1 MDDIQQMM
9 ETYEKKIY
17 SLISK
22 CLKEDE
28 KICFDKY
35 FDFNLPEGAQALDW
49 PKKTIIGIKY
59 RLKDYT
65 ISKII
70 NNYDKVRPSKLIIVV
85 IDASDIFQKSIGD
98 NRKPSIWDNT
108 IYPADLRG
116 RYIEIISYDSLFNLI
131 ESSSVSKDDI
141 DKSIDDLY
149 NAGHRHKI
157 IQGAKD
163 ALKNNK
169 ISLFL
174 GAGVSADAGVVTWD
188 NLLQQLCIKRG
199 LSKIDSDIES
209 VVKGR
214 YIIDEYKKN
223 NKTIPD
229 AFYNDMKSILY
240 AKTRSSKLIKSI
252 AMLITSS
259 NIESI
264 ISYNYDDLLEQEIN
278 NNFNKHC
285 DSVYDKSSP
294 NDSNNLLVYHV
305 HGYIPEKGKW
315 SSIVL
320 GEREYHKIYQESY
333 NWSNVEQL
341 HALCRSTCFF
351 IGLSMSDPNLRRLI
365 DISLDGSDITPVH
378 YAFLRRIEY
387 NVPFMEKVMR
397 SFGVNCIWYDNH
409 KDLPVLLDSLI

>member
-59 RLKDYT
+59 RLMGYA
-65 ISKII
+65 I
-70 NNYDKVRPSKLIIVV
+70 NRLIQNYDKVHPCKLIIIV
-85 IDASDIFQKSIGD
+85 IDAPD
-98 NRKPSIWDNT
+98 NYLESFLTHTLIQDKLPRRNI
-108 IYPADLRG
+108 DLIT
-116 RYIEIISYDSLFNLI
+116 YNDFLNLI

-252 AMLITSS
+252 ATLITSS

-409 KDLPVLLDSLI
+409 KDLPGLLDSLI

>member
-28 KICFDKY
+28 KIGFDKN
-35 FDFNLPEGAQALDW
+35 FDFNLPEGVQALNW
-49 PKKTIIGIKY
+49 PKKTFIVIKY
-59 RLKDYT
+59 RLMGYA
-65 ISKII
+65 I
-70 NNYDKVRPSKLIIVV
+70 NRLAHNYDTVHPRKLIIIV
-85 IDASDIFQKSIGD
+85 IDAPD
-98 NRKPSIWDNT
+98 NYLESFRTHTPILDKLP
-108 IYPADLRG
+108 G
-116 RYIEIISYDSLFNLI
+116 RNIDFISYNDFLNLI
-131 ESSSVSKDDI
+131 ESSSISKDDI
-141 DKSIDDLY
+141 DKSVDDQY
-149 NAGHRHKI
+149 NTGHRYKI

-188 NLLQQLCIKRG
+188 NLLQQLCIKKG
-199 LSKIDSDIES
+199 LSKIDCDIES
-209 VVKGR
+209 TVKGR
-214 YIIDEYKKN
+214 YIIDEYKNIN
-223 NKTIPD
+223 NTIPD
-229 AFYNDMKSILY
+229 DFYRDMRSILY
-240 AKTRSSKLIKSI
+240 AKTRTSKLIKSI
-252 AMLITSS
+252 ATLITSS

-278 NNFNKHC
+278 NDFNKHC
-285 DSVYDKSSP
+285 DSVYDKTSP

-320 GEREYHKIYQESY
+320 GESEYHKIYQESY

-365 DISLDGSDITPVH
+365 DISLDGSDIDPVH

-387 NVPFMEKVMR
+387 NVPFMEKMMR

-409 KDLPVLLDSLI
+409 KDLPALLDSLI

>member
-28 KICFDKY
+28 KIGFDKI
-35 FDFNLPEGAQALDW
+35 FDFNLPEGVQALNW
-49 PKKTIIGIKY
+49 PKKTFIVIKY
-59 RLKDYT
+59 RLMGYA
-65 ISKII
+65 I
-70 NNYDKVRPSKLIIVV
+70 NRLTHNYDTVHPCKLIIIV
-85 IDASDIFQKSIGD
+85 IDAPDNYLESFRTHTSILD
-98 NRKPSIWDNT
+98 KLP
-108 IYPADLRG
+108 G
-116 RYIEIISYDSLFNLI
+116 RNIDFISYNDFLNLI
-131 ESSSVSKDDI
+131 ESSSISKDDI
-141 DKSIDDLY
+141 DKSVDDQY
-149 NAGHRHKI
+149 NTGHRDKI

-188 NLLQQLCIKRG
+188 NLLQQLCIKKG
-199 LSKIDSDIES
+199 LSKIDCDIES
-209 VVKGR
+209 TVKGR
-214 YIIDEYKKN
+214 YIIDAYKNIN
-223 NKTIPD
+223 NTIPD
-229 AFYNDMKSILY
+229 DFYRDMRSILY
-240 AKTRSSKLIKSI
+240 AKTRTSKLIKSI
-252 AMLITSS
+252 ATLITSS

-278 NNFNKHC
+278 NYFNKHC
-285 DSVYDKSSP
+285 DSVYDKTSP

-365 DISLDGSDITPVH
+365 DISLDGSDIDPVH

-387 NVPFMEKVMR
+387 NVPFMEKMMR

-409 KDLPVLLDSLI
+409 KDLPDLLRSLLSE